1 MDNHKQ
7 VTISI
12 FVLLK
17 HDKNAILFL
26 IKYAWKF
33 FSCMHTNKKTYFC
46 IFFLIMNF
54 EFLFCINNE
63 NMIF

>member
-17 HDKNAILFL
+17 HDKNIILFL

-33 FSCMHTNKKTYFC
+33 FSCVHTNKKTYFC
-46 IFFLIMNF
+46 IFFF
-54 EFLFCINNE
+54 NNE
-63 NMIF
+63 L

>member
-33 FSCMHTNKKTYFC
+33 FSYMHTNKKNIFLYF
-46 IFFLIMNF
+46 F
-54 EFLFCINNE
+54 
-63 NMIF
+63 